1 METWMVYGPFSL
13 ADCND
18 AELNYNAWYET
29 ESNYDYFS
37 VFASTDGEAFWG
49 LEYSG
54 NSNGW
59 VSRSFDLTDV
69 YTLGNLVGTNN
80 VWIAFK
86 FQSDASYTYEG
97 AYVDNVNLRKNYIAP
112 DIYASPNLYSVSVT
126 NSIDE
131 NNDNYYESF
140 SFMLDVDANSPAM
153 RDVVRAEDCY
163 VDVIRTDNNQ
173 IICTGGPF
181 HFTGMLTSDNA
192 YVGPISMQEWN
203 DNVDFE
209 FSVVVH
215 NSLGS
220 DSENISVA
228 LQGLYTPNVED
239 VNPSYTTNLRNYP
252 NPFNPETTISFTL
265 KQQEKVTLEV
275 FNMRGQSINKLVSEE
290 LTSGTHSVVWKGNDK
305 EGKKVASGVY
315 FYRLI
320 TPTISLAER
329 MLLMK

>member
-1 METWMVYGPFSL
+1 
-13 ADCND
+13 
-18 AELNYNAWYET
+18 
-29 ESNYDYFS
+29 
-37 VFASTDGEAFWG
+37 
-49 LEYSG
+49 
-54 NSNGW
+54 
-59 VSRSFDLTDV
+59 V